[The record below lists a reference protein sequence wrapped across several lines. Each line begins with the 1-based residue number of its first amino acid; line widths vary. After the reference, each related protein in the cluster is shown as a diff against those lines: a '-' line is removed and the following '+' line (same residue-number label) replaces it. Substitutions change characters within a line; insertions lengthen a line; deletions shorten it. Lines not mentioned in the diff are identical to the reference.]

1 MYRFLDF
8 TSEAVLVCFESGTE
22 NTICFVSRM
31 RDSLNVAAPNA
42 ESPLREQPLAVPSE
56 KDAYVNHPLTE
67 GAAEDLEMRQPQ
79 LLIRCVSVE
88 VPVPYMHLD
97 VDEDA

>member
-1 MYRFLDF
+1 M
-8 TSEAVLVCFESGTE
+8 CFG
-22 NTICFVSRM
+22 SRM
-31 RDSLNVAAPNA
+31 RDSLNAAAPNDKRPMQ
-42 ESPLREQPLAVPSE
+42 ERPLAVPSE
-56 KDAYVNHPLTE
+56 KDACVNHPLTE

-88 VPVPYMHLD
+88 VPVPYMYFD